1 MKKIILAGL
10 CLLMAAA
17 LSSCSSENETP
28 VFDDQA
34 VAQVT
39 VHTSGFEV
47 SQQDFSGTR
56 STAVGDYTGVK
67 MLTLAFYRVSDNKEV
82 YKHTQYRD
90 DATTFT
96 TFGEFSTTLPL
107 GNYKMVV
114 LAYGGN
120 NVITLTSPTVATYGE
135 SRVLETFSA
144 TQTVNITSTTA
155 VNLSAT
161 LSRIVSVLVVKSTD
175 NRPAEVT
182 HMRFTYGAGGKGFN
196 PTTGLSTSNTGFVN
210 LMDFTGAAGSTTS
223 NGGFLFLATDEQ
235 TMSVTIETLN
245 ADGVVLFTKTVNDV
259 PMKRN
264 RATILTGAVYDVSAG
279 ATAGSFQVSEGW
291 LTDYNMDF

>member
-1 MKKIILAGL
+1 MKKQIVAGL

-17 LSSCSSENETP
+17 LSSCSSENESP

-34 VAQVT
+34 VAPVT

-56 STAVGDYTGVK
+56 TAVGDYAGVK

-90 DATTFT
+90 DNTTYT

-107 GNYKMVV
+107 SSYTMVV

-135 SRVLETFSA
+135 NRVLETFSA
-144 TQTVNITSTTA
+144 TQSVNITSTSA
-155 VNLSAT
+155 LNLSAT
-161 LSRIVSVLVVKSTD
+161 LSRIVSLLVVRSTD
-175 NRPAEVT
+175 IRPAEVT
-182 HMRFTYGAGGKGFN
+182 HMRFTYAAGGKGFN
-196 PTTGLSTSNTGFVN
+196 PTTGLATSDTGFDN
-210 LMDFTGAAGSTTS
+210 LMGFTGTAGSTTA
-223 NGGFLFLATDEQ
+223 NGGYLFLATDEQ
-235 TMSVTIETLN
+235 TMDVTIETLN
-245 ADGVVLFTKTVNDV
+245 ADGVVLFTKTVSGV

-264 RATILTGAVYDVSAG
+264 RATILTGAIYDVSAG
-279 ATAGSFQVSEGW
+279 ATAGSFQVSESW
-291 LTDYNMDF
+291 LADYNMDI